1 MFKKLKKRIK
11 NQKGF
16 TLIETILTSIIIG
29 VGLMGGMVV
38 MQNATAN
45 TVNNDLSTIATQL
58 ANQKIEQMIA
68 DSKFIGY
75 ETLISDNY
83 PNEVVTD
90 IYNMLRKVI
99 IAEVSSVD
107 LSVVEPG
114 SGLKSVSA
122 TVSWGTKDYQTVTVT
137 TLIAD
142 YD

>member
-1 MFKKLKKRIK
+1 MFKKLKKRFK

-16 TLIETILTSIIIG
+16 TLIETCLSCVIIG
-29 VGLMGGMVV
+29 VGLVGGMIV

-58 ANQKIEQMIA
+58 ANQKIEQIIA
-68 DSKFIGY
+68 DNKFIGY

-83 PNEVVTD
+83 PNETVTD
-90 IYNMLRKVI
+90 VYNMSRTVSI
-99 IAEVSSVD
+99 TEVNSVD
-107 LSVVEPG
+107 LSVPEAG

-122 TVSWGTKDYQTVTVT
+122 TVTWGDKDYQTVTVT